1 MKSKILSIALAL
13 CMIAVVFTALP
24 TKAAVYYTGTVQ
36 TMDDA
41 GTPMDVY
48 FRGDDIY
55 VNVTLYYEDILVD
68 ADIIVEL
75 VDQNGVTRDYFYAA
89 TNDPAV
95 GYYNSTE
102 PVPIDWLNTNGI
114 PITGDMT
121 ICDVVVTMD
130 VWPWTEVV
138 REQIILRE
146 AGLTLDPAPDW
157 YYYPGQEIALT
168 VMTGNTDAF
177 YVQIWNETNDDL
189 VTPWTYQTVDETG
202 VWTESFTIPDDAKD
216 GTYVVQVM
224 AETSDALWFEEEFEV
239 AMYALIL
246 DTDRYYVLPGETVMV
261 EYMVVD
267 MATLSLY
274 SDVTVEWNAI
284 WYNESGVAQLETG
297 ELVPGYFGIEEFTIP
312 AEINLTSD
320 YDIYFWANDTD
331 DRSMETGFTFSIGQ
345 LGGDV
350 STYETWYLAGEVV
363 VVSVDAWVEWD
374 DLPGADVDIVV
385 EKDGS
390 VLADYGVS
398 NLMTGDYGLVEHEF
412 TLATDADAGT
422 YVVTATISKV
432 GYSIVRMTTFNI
444 ELDYSLEVQLDR
456 DEYFGGQT
464 AALTFKTMW
473 GSEEVANNSV
483 FYIVYTS
490 AGNLTVGNTSTGEA
504 SFDVPLEFVGWM
516 YVEAVTIVNGYFL
529 DSWDEAWVQKAYIAL
544 VPAVES
550 YSGGDAVQWN
560 FEILTMMA
568 DGLLSYEIEDESGD
582 AVATTSMT
590 FATSGTISYTVPMD
604 DPSNSYTITVTLK
617 DGLGNNVEASS
628 TVWLEEEYTI
638 TVWLESDSGFVS
650 RAFEPGDEI
659 DFSYEITTNGATHL
673 SVYEVSFYT
682 SVDYIEMSVLTTS
695 TSGTLT
701 VTVPDDATDGAYGI
715 SVALRDGVGGSW
727 LSGDWVQFDVVTDQ
741 SGWSKEIAG
750 MSAIDFT
757 ILVLIIVMI
766 VLLIVVPFL
775 KGRTGPMFKPKAKPE
790 PTLMQPVE
798 QPPAPPQ

>member
-13 CMIAVVFTALP
+13 CMIAIVFTALP

-36 TMDDA
+36 TTDDA

-68 ADIIVEL
+68 ADIIVSL
-75 VDQNGVTRDYFYAA
+75 VDQNGVTRDYIYAA
-89 TNDPAV
+89 TDDPAV
-95 GYYNSTE
+95 GYYNSSSAI
-102 PVPIDWLNTNGI
+102 PVDWLNTNGI

-121 ICDVVVTMD
+121 ICDIVVTMD
-130 VWPWTEVV
+130 VWPWSEVV

-146 AGLTLDPAPDW
+146 PGLTLDPPPDW
-157 YYYPGQEIALT
+157 YYYPGQEVT
-168 VMTGNTDAF
+168 VTLMTGNTEAF
-177 YVQIWNETNDDL
+177 YVQIWNETDDDL
-189 VTPWTYQTVDETG
+189 VPPWTYQTVDETG
-202 VWTESFTIPDDAKD
+202 VWTETFTIPDDAKD
-216 GTYVVQVM
+216 GEYVIEVR
-224 AETSDALWFEEEFEV
+224 AEASDVLWYYEYFEV
-239 AMYALIL
+239 AKYALML

-267 MATLSLY
+267 MATLALY

-284 WYNESGVAQLETG
+284 WYNDSGIAQLETG

-320 YDIYFWANDTD
+320 YELYFWANDTD
-331 DRSMETGFTFSIGQ
+331 GRSMETGFTVYIGQ
-345 LGGDV
+345 LGGTV

-363 VVSVDAWVEWD
+363 VVSVDAWVDWD

-398 NLMTGDYGLVEHEF
+398 GLVTGDYGLVEHEF
-412 TLATDADAGT
+412 TLDVDADAGT

-432 GYSIVRMTTFNI
+432 GYSVVRMTTFNI
-444 ELDYSLEVQLDR
+444 ELEYSLEVQLDR
-456 DEYFGGQT
+456 DQYFGGQT
-464 AALTFKTMW
+464 ASVSFTIMW

-490 AGNLTVGNTSTGEA
+490 AGNLTVGNTSSGEA
-504 SFDVPLEFVGWM
+504 TFEVPLEFVGWLDI
-516 YVEAVTIVNGYFL
+516 EAVTIVNGYFL
-529 DSWDEAWVQKAYIAL
+529 NGWDDAWVQKAYIAL
-544 VPAVES
+544 VPAVEV
-550 YSGGDAVQWN
+550 YSGGDAVQWD
-560 FEILTMMA
+560 FEILTMMV
-568 DGLLSYEIEDESGD
+568 DGLLSYEIEDGSGNS
-582 AVATTSMT
+582 VAATSMT
-590 FATSGTISYTVPMD
+590 FATSGTISYTVPLD
-604 DPSNSYTITVTLK
+604 DPSSSYTITVTLK
-617 DGLGNNVEASS
+617 DGLGNNVDASS
-628 TVWLEEEYTI
+628 TVWLQEEYTI
-638 TVWLESDSGFVS
+638 TVWLESDSGFVT

-659 DFSYEITTNGATHL
+659 DFGYEITTNGATHL
-673 SVYEVSFYT
+673 SVYEVRFYT

-701 VTVPDDATDGAYGI
+701 VTVPDDTTDGAYGI

-727 LSGDWVQFDVVTDQ
+727 LSDDWVQFDVVTDQ

-775 KGRTGPMFKPKAKPE
+775 KGRSGPILKPKEKHE
-790 PTLMQPVE
+790 PAPMPTIE